1 MQTLGTDPRISC
13 TGCPGHMLRQ
23 QYALSGRICCT
34 DYMVYTEHVSATLP
48 SGGDFR

>member
-23 QYALSGRICCT
+23 QYALSGRGFSLT
-34 DYMVYTEHVSATLP
+34 H
-48 SGGDFR
+48 SGELRR